1 MVEKK
6 SGQGADIYETEAG
19 EAEFPGHPRLHEIQN
34 LTRKVWNMF
43 PLRVK
48 MARPAL
54 MVYF

>member
-6 SGQGADIYETEAG
+6 SGQGADVYETEAG
-19 EAEFPGHPRLHEIQN
+19 GAGFPGHPRLHEILN
-34 LTRKVWNMF
+34 LTRKVWKMF